1 MPEKQNI
8 QNKEKEKSILGNPS
22 QEDDTSQTTPR
33 GADRRMAQRVSVDL
47 DVDYSR
53 EENYLVSKSA
63 SITNLSSL
71 GIFIRTDEP
80 SAIDT
85 VLTLSFQPPNS
96 DAPIQVEGVVAWANK
111 VQGDSPDYDQN
122 GMGIEFINLDE
133 ETKNRLVSLV
143 KRIALLA
150 ED

>member
-1 MPEKQNI
+1 VPEKHNI
-8 QNKEKEKSILGNPS
+8 QTKEKKVGTEGNPS
-22 QEDDTSQTTPR
+22 PSDDTVDSTPR

-47 DVDYSR
+47 DVDYAR

-63 SITNLSSL
+63 SIINLSSL

-80 SAIDT
+80 SPIDT
-85 VLTLSFQPPNS
+85 VLNLSFQPPNS
-96 DAPIQVEGVVAWANK
+96 DAPIQVEGIVAWANK
-111 VQGDSPDYDQN
+111 VQGDNPDYEQN
-122 GMGIEFINLDE
+122 GMGIEFVNLDE
-133 ETKNRLVSLV
+133 ETKKRLVSLV